1 MKRTNLMSK
10 LFSDDTPDEFKKK
23 VSDKIQEAKE
33 TGSAELIEE
42 GEELQFASVDD
53 SVIIED
59 RVADE
64 VTKVEDN
71 PEDED
76 DLLLEKVDIEEDE
89 DDEKDFSDSL
99 KDVEVEKVSGKDG
112 TAISN
117 TVPEVEITITE
128 GVDDKEGSGTG
139 TGRNFS
145 IKLRNYSAK
154 ETQEIISGLRKF
166 ADTPKEEEEKDL
178 KSTDAE
184 ITEKIEEIEK
194 TEDLEKTEEEVEK
207 TEGSEKPEEEVE
219 KTKVE
224 SESEE
229 IEAEAKELK
238 NEVAELVETEDKE
251 SAEKIREKCDKLYSK
266 IEDLESKGEDF
277 SELKAKLAKY
287 SKLSASILDKAFDD
301 ASTEETKK
309 EEAEETEELTPIAK
323 LLDKKEDE
331 EFQGIKVDPN
341 KSSAEKVFSA
351 LPKTPLQSVNPYLT
365 TEF

>member
-42 GEELQFASVDD
+42 GEELQFASVED

-59 RVADE
+59 KVADE

-71 PEDED
+71 PEDEN

-89 DDEKDFSDSL
+89 DDEDDEKDFSDSL
-99 KDVEVEKVSGKDG
+99 EDVEVEKVSGKDG

-128 GVDDKEGSGTG
+128 GVDDKERSGTG

-166 ADTPKEEEEKDL
+166 ADTPKEEEKDL

-184 ITEKIEEIEK
+184 KTEEVKKIEK
-194 TEDLEKTEEEVEK
+194 TEV
-207 TEGSEKPEEEVE
+207 SEKPEEVKEIE

-251 SAEKIREKCDKLYSK
+251 SAEKIKEKCDKLYSK

-277 SELKAKLAKY
+277 KELKEKLAKY
-287 SKLSASILDKAFDD
+287 SKLSATILDKAFDD

-309 EEAEETEELTPIAK
+309 EEAEETEELTPMAK

-341 KSSAEKVFSA
+341 ESSAEKVFSS

>member
-1 MKRTNLMSK
+1 MKRTNLMIK

-23 VSDKIQEAKE
+23 VSDKVQEAKE

-59 RVADE
+59 KVADE

-71 PEDED
+71 PEDEN

-99 KDVEVEKVSGKDG
+99 KDVEIEKVSGKDG

-128 GVDDKEGSGTG
+128 GVDDKEDSGTG

-154 ETQEIISGLRKF
+154 ETQEIIGGLRKF
-166 ADTPKEEEEKDL
+166 ADTPKEEEKDL

-184 ITEKIEEIEK
+184 ITEKIEE
-194 TEDLEKTEEEVEK
+194 VEK
-207 TEGSEKPEEEVE
+207 TKGSEKPEEEVE

-277 SELKAKLAKY
+277 SELKEKLAKY
-287 SKLSASILDKAFDD
+287 SKLSATILDKAFDD